1 MLTTNDIIS
10 QAIFAIGAILGAIGA
25 QQKAKKNILIFF
37 SASTFVASISF
48 VFLEA
53 YPGALSLFMMAV
65 FGIINYKFDE
75 KEKKIPIVI
84 LAIFIAIVVGLGVIT
99 FATITDA
106 LPIIAAVCY
115 IFAMTQQKENRVRLF
130 TISNLSLFVAYDL
143 ITTAYVASLTDGIFA
158 ISTIIAIARYDI
170 VPMFKKAE

>member
-1 MLTTNDIIS
+1 MLTTNYIIS
-10 QAIFAIGAILGAIGA
+10 QVIFAIGAVLGAIGA

-37 SASTFVASISF
+37 SASTFVASIGF

-84 LAIFIAIVVGLGVIT
+84 LAIFIAIVVGLGIIT
-99 FATITDA
+99 FTTITDA
-106 LPIIAAVCY
+106 LPSLQPSA
-115 IFAMTQQKENRVRLF
+115 IFLR
-130 TISNLSLFVAYDL
+130 
-143 ITTAYVASLTDGIFA
+143 
-158 ISTIIAIARYDI
+158 
-170 VPMFKKAE
+170 